1 MMSLEKQSLKYH
13 DSQVLNS
20 QMLELSYFSKD
31 LSLILVLP
39 KKQNGLERLKT
50 VFTSDNFF
58 PEIKKLRG
66 VYVDIHLP
74 KFVIEKN
81 YDLKLAL
88 SKSLS
93 KVFSNDAD
101 FSRINGK
108 KDLKISKFLHKVIIE
123 INENGSEAAAGSGA
137 SLDTKASG
145 EVESVIFRADHPF
158 IYLIVDKR
166 DNLILF
172 MGQINKLGS
181 TEDPMRRQFPKTVR
195 NSH

>member
-1 MMSLEKQSLKYH
+1 MMSLEKQSWKYH

-20 QMLELSYFSKD
+20 QMLELSYFGKD

-39 KKQNGLERLKT
+39 KKQNGLEKLKT
-50 VFTSDNFF
+50 VLTSENLF

-74 KFVIEKN
+74 KFLIEKN

-123 INENGSEAAAGSGA
+123 INEKGSEAAAGSSA
-137 SLDTKASG
+137 SLDTKA
-145 EVESVIFRADHPF
+145 
-158 IYLIVDKR
+158 
-166 DNLILF
+166 
-172 MGQINKLGS
+172 
-181 TEDPMRRQFPKTVR
+181 
-195 NSH
+195 